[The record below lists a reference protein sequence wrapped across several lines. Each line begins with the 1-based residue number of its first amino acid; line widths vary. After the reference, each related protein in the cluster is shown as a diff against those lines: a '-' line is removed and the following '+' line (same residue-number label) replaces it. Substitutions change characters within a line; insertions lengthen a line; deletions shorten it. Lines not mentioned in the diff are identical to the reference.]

1 MISRTPAERRVRF
14 LLVGLPLGM
23 TALLLGSVGA
33 LWLSADRLRPAKGE
47 PATITWS
54 SACAEAWVPVANER
68 AQLVGLGDLS
78 VTSQGDQVVVKGVMP
93 GLDDDATAIPAL
105 LTAPGELAVY
115 AAESVTDA
123 PEGRSLVGTVDVT
136 SAYFTIGFS
145 GHPLVELQ
153 VQPNAL
159 DRMHQRETT
168 SLVYTVD
175 GFPGGGFYEEEGSGP
190 DKIEIQPQGL
200 MTKEAE
206 VRMATDWLIWMT
218 SGPAPCPAEALEDQR
233 DAPRPDPG
241 ADP

>member
-14 LLVGLPLGM
+14 LLVGLPLAM

-33 LWLSADRLRPAKGE
+33 LWFSADRLRPAQGE
-47 PATITWS
+47 PATVSWT
-54 SACAEAWVPVANER
+54 SACADEWVPVARER
-68 AQLVGLGDLS
+68 AQLVGLGDLT
-78 VTSQGDQVVVKGVMP
+78 VTAEGDRVLVHGVMP
-93 GLDDDATAIPAL
+93 GLPDDATAIPAL
-105 LTAPGELAVY
+105 LSAPGELAVY
-115 AAESVTDA
+115 AAESVNDT
-123 PEGRSLVGTVDVT
+123 PEGRSLVGTLDVT
-136 SAYFTIGFS
+136 SAFFTIGFS

-190 DKIEIQPQGL
+190 NKIEIQPQGL
-200 MTKEAE
+200 MTKEEE

-218 SGPAPCPAEALEDQR
+218 SGPAPCAADALTYEPDL
-233 DAPRPDPG
+233 PRPE
-241 ADP
+241 